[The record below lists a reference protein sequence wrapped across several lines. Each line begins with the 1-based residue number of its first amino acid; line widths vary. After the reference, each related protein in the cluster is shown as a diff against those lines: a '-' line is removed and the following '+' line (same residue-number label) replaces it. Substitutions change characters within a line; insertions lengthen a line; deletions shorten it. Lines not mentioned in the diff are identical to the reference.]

1 MVAFPTQINE
11 FWLVSPSIEFETMAI
26 ITLTTDM
33 GLSDYYVA
41 AVKGAILTQLPNATI
56 VDISHEIPK
65 FDRMKAGFI
74 LRNAY
79 THFPPGTVHIVGV
92 ETLEDEDTQHVAL
105 KINGHFFVG
114 ADSGIFSLL
123 FSPQQ
128 ADEIVQLNIRKEQT
142 PKSFPTVDLFVTAAC
157 HIARG
162 GTLEI
167 IGRKISG
174 FRQSLMLSPTRGES
188 HLGAS
193 IIYID
198 SYGNLI
204 TNIRQ
209 EQFEERRQG
218 GKFEVVLRRASQ
230 NIVRISKSYNEV
242 PEGDMCALF
251 NASGYLEISINRGSA
266 AKLIGLKVNDTLRV
280 EFHVDT
286 NR

>member
-1 MVAFPTQINE
+1 MVAFHTQINE
-11 FWLVSPSIEFETMAI
+11 FWRVPPSLEFQKMPI

-41 AVKGAILTQLPNATI
+41 AVKGAILSQLPDVNI
-56 VDISHEIPK
+56 VDITHDIPK
-65 FDRMKAGFI
+65 FDRMKAGFV

-79 THFPPGTVHIVGV
+79 QHFPKGTVHIVGV
-92 ETLEDEDTQHVAL
+92 ETLEDEDTPHVAL
-105 KINGHFFVG
+105 KINGHYFVG

-123 FSPQQ
+123 FSPQL
-128 ADEIVQLNIRKEQT
+128 ADEIVQLNIRKDQT
-142 PKSFPTVDLFVTAAC
+142 PRSFPTLNLFVTAAC

-209 EQFEERRQG
+209 EQFDERRQG
-218 GKFEVVLRRASQ
+218 GKFGIILRRASQ
-230 NIVRISKSYNEV
+230 NINRISKSYNEV

-251 NASGYLEISINRGSA
+251 NDSGYLEISINRGSA

-280 EFHVDT
+280 EFDVDT